1 MHETSFFL
9 IFLKMKFSFT
19 KSFIFLQISILSLL
33 KMKTIEEPGISVFGT
48 IIGEIYLD
56 LITIRVSGAMRMS

>member
-1 MHETSFFL
+1 
-9 IFLKMKFSFT
+9 MKFSFT